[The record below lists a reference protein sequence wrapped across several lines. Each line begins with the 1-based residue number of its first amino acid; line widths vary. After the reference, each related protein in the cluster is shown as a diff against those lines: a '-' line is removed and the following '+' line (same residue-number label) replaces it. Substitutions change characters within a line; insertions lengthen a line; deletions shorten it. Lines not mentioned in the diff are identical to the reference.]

1 MEHASED
8 MQARALAEQ
17 KVEAQRVLE
26 AVHSAL
32 DADGDEHLN
41 TEERSAIDKL
51 VADLRA
57 RIDSGDRN
65 EIHDA
70 VHALEAGST
79 NFVERRMNASVRKM
93 MAGQSVGEFD

>member
-41 TEERSAIDKL
+41 TEERAAIDKL
-51 VADLRA
+51 VVGLRE

-65 EIHDA
+65 EIQNA